1 MKDHGEERRYY
12 FQKHRAT
19 TLHYDLRLEMVGM
32 LKSWAV
38 PKGPSLDP
46 AVKRLAV
53 MVEDHELSYDGFE
66 GVIPEGKYGAGTV
79 MLWDYGTFRILDND
93 EPMAGLKKGRLKF
106 AVSGEKLR
114 GTFSLVRMRDT
125 KNWLLIKSR
134 DGQEKPGYDITED
147 MPDSAKS
154 GKSME
159 EIAKTGPVFK
169 KD

>member
-1 MKDHGEERRYY
+1 MVHSCQATGMSGGKYY

-19 TLHYDLRLEMVGM
+19 TLHYDLRLEMVGV

-79 MLWDYGTFRILDND
+79 MLWDVGTYRLL
-93 EPMAGLKKGRLKF
+93 EEAGPAECMKRGRFKF
-106 AVSGEKLR
+106 SVKGEKLK
-114 GTFSLVRMRDT
+114 GAFSLVRMRDT

-134 DGQEKPGYDITED
+134 DGKEKPGYDVTDE
-147 MPDSAKS
+147 MPNSVKS
-154 GKSME
+154 GMTLD
-159 EIAKTGPVFK
+159 EIAAAG
-169 KD
+169 